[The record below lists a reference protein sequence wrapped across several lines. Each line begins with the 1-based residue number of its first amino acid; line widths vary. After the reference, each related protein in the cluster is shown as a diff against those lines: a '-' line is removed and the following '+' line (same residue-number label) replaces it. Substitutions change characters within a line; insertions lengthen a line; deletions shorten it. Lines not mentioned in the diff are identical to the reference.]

1 MASADADALALA
13 DADEELF
20 LLQIEV
26 ADLQSQ
32 LDIIQARITSFTE
45 QLDIQPVI
53 LSAPTNEDAFRVWEA
68 AGLSNSVPLAHSANT
83 NDNALASSIPLE
95 DGLRMLEQ
103 WIFSQPNW
111 QQMTREGW
119 IQFVYTIFGES
130 LDKLLGV
137 AH

>member
-1 MASADADALALA
+1 MASAEAEA

-32 LDIIQARITSFTE
+32 LDIIQARITSLTK
-45 QLDIQPVI
+45 QLDVPSVL

-68 AGLSNSVPLAHSANT
+68 AGLSEGT
-83 NDNALASSIPLE
+83 QLE
-95 DGLRMLEQ
+95 DGLRTLEQ

-111 QQMTREGW
+111 QQMTCEGW

>member
-1 MASADADALALA
+1 MASADADGLPLALLATSA

-26 ADLQSQ
+26 ADMQSQ
-32 LDIIQARITSFTE
+32 LDIIQARIASFTE
-45 QLDIQPVI
+45 QLEVAPII
-53 LSAPTNEDAFRVWEA
+53 LSAPENEDAFRVWKA
-68 AGLSNSVPLAHSANT
+68 AGLSDGLQ
-83 NDNALASSIPLE
+83 LE
-95 DGLRMLEQ
+95 DGLRILEQ
-103 WIFSQPNW
+103 WIFNQPNW

-130 LDKLLGV
+130 LDKLLGI